1 MEKQK
6 QDDLY
11 DKIVECYKELYPDI
25 KDYIVDGFIDG
36 VDKKASILIA
46 VSGCGYV
53 IPLECWQEINEAI
66 DKAISLSLFQLK

>member
-1 MEKQK
+1 MEEQK

-36 VDKKASILIA
+36 VDFFDMLSEGDTIKQFRYYIDY
-46 VSGCGYV
+46 VSV
-53 IPLECWQEINEAI
+53 KL
-66 DKAISLSLFQLK
+66 